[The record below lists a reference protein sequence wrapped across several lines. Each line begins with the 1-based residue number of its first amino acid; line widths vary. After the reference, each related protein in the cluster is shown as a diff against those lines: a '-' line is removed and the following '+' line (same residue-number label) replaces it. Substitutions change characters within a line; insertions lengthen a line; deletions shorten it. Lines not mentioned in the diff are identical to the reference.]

1 MQTVFSMS
9 QALNFSFIQSLFLN
23 NLDGKRQKKAIT
35 VLYSNAKSQQISC
48 FVLAA
53 GVLTGVSDL
62 LLKRTS
68 LDCEGVATFSNI

>member
-1 MQTVFSMS
+1 MS
-9 QALNFSFIQSLFLN
+9 QALNFSLIQSLLLN

-35 VLYSNAKSQQISC
+35 LLYRNAKSQQISC

-62 LLKRTS
+62 GLKRTS
-68 LDCEGVATFSNI
+68 LDCEGLQHSQKI